1 MKEILSALLSNM
13 DILLSRVSEFTPIE
27 FKVFAFRP
35 NGYFQPFFRLS
46 SIGLLVWVCTIFVF
60 QDGRQYFVLLIL
72 TDGII
77 TDLEATK
84 MSIIKASNLPMSIII
99 VGVGNEVKFM
109 SQGRP
114 TRWGSKNKRSDNG
127 FIWIPDHYLFGF
139 LVVKV
144 TWFVSYTPT
153 KVGPRK

>member
-1 MKEILSALLSNM
+1 MSLN
-13 DILLSRVSEFTPIE
+13 
-27 FKVFAFRP
+27 
-35 NGYFQPFFRLS
+35 YF
-46 SIGLLVWVCTIFVF
+46 GF

-114 TRWGSKNKRSDNG
+114 TQWGSNNESFDKR
-127 FIWIPDHYLFGF
+127 FI
-139 LVVKV
+139 
-144 TWFVSYTPT
+144 
-153 KVGPRK
+153 